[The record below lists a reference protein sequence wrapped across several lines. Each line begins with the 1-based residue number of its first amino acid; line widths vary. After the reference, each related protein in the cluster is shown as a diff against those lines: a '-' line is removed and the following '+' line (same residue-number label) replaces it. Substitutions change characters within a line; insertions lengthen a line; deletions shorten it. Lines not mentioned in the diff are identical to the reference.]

1 MDLST
6 LLASFASAFNQD
18 QRLLTLSLGDGSV
31 AAEQLLPLSLAGE
44 EGVSRPYAYQLVCLS
59 PDGAIEL
66 KTLLGLPARIGIL
79 DAAGAES
86 LRCGVV
92 SKVESLGSDGGFS
105 RYQLTIEPPFA
116 LLRHRVSSRVFQDL
130 SVPDIVKQILA
141 E

>member
-1 MDLST
+1 
-6 LLASFASAFNQD
+6 
-18 QRLLTLSLGDGSV
+18 
-31 AAEQLLPLSLAGE
+31 
-44 EGVSRPYAYQLVCLS
+44 
-59 PDGAIEL
+59 
-66 KTLLGLPARIGIL
+66 LLGLPARIGIL

-130 SVPDIVKQILA
+130 TVPDIVKQILA
-141 E
+141 EHQQANPAFARVQTLDFKTGAASPRSYCLQYRESDYDFI